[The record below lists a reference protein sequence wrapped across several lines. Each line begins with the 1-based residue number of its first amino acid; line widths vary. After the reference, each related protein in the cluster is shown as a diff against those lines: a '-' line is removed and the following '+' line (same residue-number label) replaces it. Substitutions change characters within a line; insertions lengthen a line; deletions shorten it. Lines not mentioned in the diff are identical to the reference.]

1 MEVDLAGDE
10 AESGRRAEYGTW
22 LSRAEEASMEEEEEE
37 EAEAEG
43 AEPAEWDGVNP
54 TFSLMSLS
62 NVTHFIVLL

>member
-1 MEVDLAGDE
+1 
-10 AESGRRAEYGTW
+10 
-22 LSRAEEASMEEEEEE
+22 MEEEEEE